1 MGHRLV
7 SGIPFTRLLE
17 WGVKRVCRVSRAAIV
32 LLLAQTHTQETCN
45 SMFFLASHIRYLPNA
60 DYRRVEVERAWA
72 VCLFQCLLHNFDARL
87 SDMYK
92 GPAVEAASTQPL
104 VSLHLVGE
112 LH

>member
-1 MGHRLV
+1 MGRPKSMQGVACCHRV
-7 SGIPFTRLLE
+7 AVG
-17 WGVKRVCRVSRAAIV
+17 AN
-32 LLLAQTHTQETCN
+32 THPGNLQFH
-45 SMFFLASHIRYLPNA
+45 FFFFFKLSHIRYLPNA